1 MRASRADAP
10 PRALEP
16 RATRVSRRR
25 FLRAAGVA
33 GVGAASLVLV
43 GCGGDDGPQPSR
55 PQEQTTAT
63 LNDGAQASNAPAAPS
78 VRRLLLPGRTCET
91 CAIEEPAFAPVAGA
105 RALFGVHQGAG
116 YRIELPDTWNGT
128 LILWARGFS
137 GLNPDG
143 TGFNPVLGFGQEV
156 PGRSVLAPSG
166 VAWAASTYRTN
177 GFAPAVGVDD
187 LLALKD
193 LFTREAGAP
202 AQTLCVGASMGGA
215 TAQLMA
221 QEFPQEIAGALA
233 LCGALSNAEAVDYL
247 ASWHAVASWLI
258 GEPPHQADAAGL
270 AAWAGALG
278 RVQTDGSLLLT
289 ARGEQFAAVMRAL
302 TGGER
307 FGFAAGL
314 ARQWP
319 ENFALGAVFWPQILA
334 RGTPMPGAVIAH
346 DSQILAFDTMAVVY
360 AGDPPGLLD
369 TDALNA
375 EVIRFAAPP
384 ADRANPA
391 LGPATGRLRT
401 PLLTLKNTGDLFTS
415 ISLDQTY
422 RARVDAAGDG
432 DHLVMRAIRRAG
444 HCNFSLPEGVQA
456 LQDLQLWVLD
466 GVRPA
471 GEDLRGDLRAAGL
484 AFTDPLEQTDP
495 LRPMGVE
502 AGAGAAG

>member
-1 MRASRADAP
+1 M
-10 PRALEP
+10 
-16 RATRVSRRR
+16 SRRR

-33 GVGAASLVLV
+33 GVGAASLALV
-43 GCGGDDGPQPSR
+43 GCGGDDDNAQSQGR
-55 PQEQTTAT
+55 
-63 LNDGAQASNAPAAPS
+63 AQAQAGAASAAPPG
-78 VRRLLLPGRTCET
+78 RRLLLPGRTCET
-91 CAIEEPAFAPVAGA
+91 CTIEEPAFEPLSGA

-116 YRIELPDTWNGT
+116 FRIELPETWNGT

-137 GLNPDG
+137 GLNQDG

-156 PGRSVLAPSG
+156 PGRRLLAPSG

-193 LFTREAGAP
+193 LFMREAGAP
-202 AQTLCVGASMGGA
+202 AQTFCVGASMGGA

-221 QEFPQEIAGALA
+221 QEFPGEIAGALA
-233 LCGALSNAEAVDYL
+233 LCGALSNAEAADYL
-247 ASWHAVASWLI
+247 ASWHAVAHWLI
-258 GEPPHQADAAGL
+258 GEAPGQVDGAGL
-270 AAWAGALG
+270 AAWAQALG
-278 RVQTDGSLLLT
+278 RVQEDGALLLT
-289 ARGEQFAAVMRAL
+289 ARGEQFAAVIRAL

-314 ARQWP
+314 AQQWT

-334 RGTPMPGAVIAH
+334 RGVPRPGAMITH
-346 DSQILAFDTMAVVY
+346 DSRIVAFNTTAAVY
-360 AGDPPGLLD
+360 ASDPPDAVD

-375 EVIRFAAPP
+375 EVIRFAADG

-401 PLLTLKNTGDLFTS
+401 PLLTLKNTGDLFTP
-415 ISLDQTY
+415 ISLDQAY

-432 DHLVMRAIRRAG
+432 EQLVMRAIRRAG
-444 HCNFSLPEGVQA
+444 HCNFSLPEGLQA
-456 LQDLQLWVLD
+456 LLDLQRWVAD

-484 AFTDPLEQTDP
+484 AFTDPLEQADP
-495 LRPMGVE
+495 LRPLP
-502 AGAGAAG
+502 AATGGG